1 MFPNVRVRRMILP
14 AVALLASAS
23 VAVAE
28 RGNGSPAPAVRA
40 MDGHGS
46 LSIVNSRGEGAILS
60 ASGLAPGGSVS
71 GEVTIRNSGTV
82 SGGFTLSGTD
92 VVDTPGIGGGLL
104 SQRLQL
110 VVLDLTT
117 PTTVYSGALNG
128 LASRDL
134 GTIGPGQAR
143 TYRFTA
149 TLPDGGTPPTPIG
162 GDNAYQNA
170 RVVSTYLWTA
180 TSLDET
186 GGGGSGGDGGGGT
199 GGGPA
204 NGGGPV
210 GGGGP
215 GQGTPLRLKVGLPRK
230 QPPLKKRKLIVNV
243 RCDAACSV
251 TATGKIARNGKV
263 RGKAKAAANRTVK
276 LALRLS
282 KTSVKKLTRALRSKR
297 GTKMTLAVVARDGAG
312 RSASFKRPVTL
323 KRGRKAGGPKVT
335 VAWQKAG
342 RR

>member
-1 MFPNVRVRRMILP
+1 
-14 AVALLASAS
+14 
-23 VAVAE
+23 
-28 RGNGSPAPAVRA
+28 
-40 MDGHGS
+40 MDGNGS

-60 ASGLAPGGSVS
+60 AAGLVPGGSVS
-71 GEVTIRNSGTV
+71 GEVTIQNSGTV
-82 SGGFTLSGTD
+82 SGGFTLAGTD
-92 VVDTPGIGGGLL
+92 VVDTPGVGGGLL

-117 PTTVYSGALNG
+117 PRTVYSGALNG

-149 TLPDGGTPPTPIG
+149 TLPDGGTPPTPLG
-162 GDNAYQNA
+162 GDNAYQDA
-170 RVVSTYLWTA
+170 RVVSAYLWTA
-180 TSLDET
+180 TSLDEP
-186 GGGGSGGDGGGGT
+186 GGGGGT
-199 GGGPA
+199 GGGTGGGLG

-215 GQGTPLRLKVGLPRK
+215 GQGTPLLLKVGLPRK

-282 KTSVKKLTRALRSKR
+282 KKSVKKLTRALRSKR
-297 GTKMTLAVVARDGAG
+297 GTKMTLAVVARDGGG
-312 RSASFKRPVTL
+312 RTATLKRPVTL
-323 KRGRKAGGPKVT
+323 KRARKAGGAK